1 ALSMANHSFRITAE
15 NTEAEAEA
23 ENTEAENTEAENT
36 EAENTETRGNIQNIP
51 FSHKKYMLLA
61 KYHTK
66 KLFTTETKTN
76 GYHTLHYHH
85 SNFTT
90 ILPSVSLFLPFSV
103 TEIRFR
109 DPKGKSMP

>member
-1 ALSMANHSFRITAE
+1 A
-15 NTEAEAEA
+15 EAEAEA
-23 ENTEAENTEAENT
+23 EAENT

>member
-1 ALSMANHSFRITAE
+1 SSSLFFT
-15 NTEAEAEA
+15 AEAEA

>member
-1 ALSMANHSFRITAE
+1 MDFPLGSLKRISV
-15 NTEAEAEA
+15 TEKGRKR
-23 ENTEAENTEAENT
+23 
-36 EAENTETRGNIQNIP
+36 ETRGNIQNIP

-90 ILPSVSLFLPFSV
+90 I
-103 TEIRFR
+103 
-109 DPKGKSMP
+109 